1 MNNIYT
7 DLVHR
12 QLAESEIAALAALH
26 TGELS
31 AVGAYEEALL
41 KIKDVSLLPV
51 LLTCQQSHAR
61 RAQTLETCL
70 RQLGAEPK
78 EDPGIVGSL
87 TRIIESGAVL
97 FGDGPAINLL
107 SSVESFAVEQYD
119 SRKWSLG
126 ADSWQLVENELLP
139 DQIVTE
145 ETMMLLCSL
154 QKQKDVKQ

>member
-1 MNNIYT
+1 MNNIYN

-12 QLAESEIAALAALH
+12 QLLDSEIAALGALH

-41 KIKDVSLLPV
+41 KVKDVSLLPV
-51 LLTCQQSHAR
+51 LLTCQQSHAK
-61 RAQTLETCL
+61 RAQTLENCL

-87 TRIIESGAVL
+87 TRIMEGGAAL
-97 FGDGPAINLL
+97 LGDGPAISLL
-107 SSVESFAVEQYD
+107 SSVESFAVEQYS

-126 ADSWQLVENELLP
+126 ADSWQLVEEELLP
-139 DQIVTE
+139 DQETTE
-145 ETMMLLCSL
+145 EAMMLLCSL
-154 QKQKDVKQ
+154 QKLKDMKH